1 MSETNPLEA
10 LLGVFGKEDAVYTE
24 SQLHRLNLIQENL
37 SEQLLKTTVTVDPLS
52 AVTAILKIWEITNGK
67 PD

>member
-10 LLGVFGKEDAVYTE
+10 LLGVFGKDDVTYTE
-24 SQLHRLNLIQENL
+24 KQLDMLMQIQANL
-37 SEQLLKTTVTVDPLS
+37 SEELLKTPVTVDPLS

>member
-10 LLGVFGKEDAVYTE
+10 LLGVFGKDDVAYTE
-24 SQLHRLNLIQENL
+24 KQLDMLMQIQTNL
-37 SEQLLKTTVTVDPLS
+37 SEQLLKTPVTVDPLS
-52 AVTAILKIWEITNGK
+52 AVTAILKIWEIINGK

>member
-10 LLGVFGKEDAVYTE
+10 LLGVFGKDDAVYTE
-24 SQLHRLNLIQENL
+24 EQLDRLKWIQSNLL
-37 SEQLLKTTVTVDPLS
+37 EQLLKTTVTVDPMSTL
-52 AVTAILKIWEITNGK
+52 TAILKIWEIINGK

>member
-10 LLGVFGKEDAVYTE
+10 LLGVFGKDDAIYTE
-24 SQLHRLNLIQENL
+24 EQLDRLKLIQANL
-37 SEQLLKTTVTVDPLS
+37 SEQLIKTTVTVDPMSTL
-52 AVTAILKIWEITNGK
+52 TAILKIWEIINGK